1 MISLSRLINTDIV
14 ITGLQSWNFGLGSN
28 IANMARVL
36 AKNNRVLFVN
46 YALDRTT
53 LWRKGNEYVIGQ
65 YRKSKASGK
74 PALEI
79 ISDNLFVFTPDII
92 LESINQLGNVRLF
105 DLLNKRNSKKFAE
118 SIRKA
123 IRELKFNNYI
133 LLSDSDFYRSFL
145 LPDLLKPAAFI
156 YYIRDNMVATDYYRH
171 HGERMEKAF
180 IEKADLVVANSEVLA
195 AYARRYNQYSF
206 DVGQG
211 CDLELYNPDQPYGM
225 PEDLKPVKDQFRI
238 CIGYTGALKSIRID
252 ESLLV
257 SLAASQPE
265 YAFVFV
271 GPEDEVFQ
279 KSRLHEM
286 RNVFFLG
293 LKPENQLPSYLRFFD
308 VAINPQ
314 RINTITN
321 GNYPRK
327 VDEYLAMGLPV
338 VATATETMKIFKDQ
352 TYLAVDPGSYTAM
365 IDQALKE
372 NCTRLALERQSIARQ
387 HTWENNIARI
397 DEALTQVLSRNTLKT
412 K

>member
-1 MISLSRLINTDIV
+1 MIPISRLVNTDIV

-28 IANMARVL
+28 IANISRVL
-36 AKNNRVLFVN
+36 SKTNRVLFVN

-53 LWRKGNEYVIGQ
+53 LWRKSNKYVIAQ
-65 YRKSKASGK
+65 YRQSKATGK
-74 PALEI
+74 PALEK
-79 ISDNLFVFTPDII
+79 ISDNLFIFTPDII

-105 DLLNKRNSKKFAE
+105 DLLNKHNSKKFAE

-123 IRELKFNNYI
+123 IRELKFDNFI
-133 LLSDSDFYRSFL
+133 LFSDSDFYRSFL

-156 YYIRDNMVATDYYRH
+156 YYIRDNMIATEYYRN
-171 HGERMEKAF
+171 HGKRMEKAF
-180 IEKADLVVANSEVLA
+180 IEKADLVVANSEILA
-195 AYARRYNQYSF
+195 SYARRYNHYSF

-211 CDLELYNPDQPYGM
+211 CDPELYNPDQPCTL
-225 PEDLKPVKDQFRI
+225 PEDLKTIKARFRI

-257 SLAASQPE
+257 SLAASRTE
-265 YAFVFV
+265 YAFIFV
-271 GPEDEVFQ
+271 GPEDEVFR

-286 RNVFFLG
+286 HNVFFLG
-293 LKPENQLPSYLRFFD
+293 LKPENQLPAYLRFFD

-314 RINTITN
+314 QVNVITN

-338 VATATETMKIFKDQ
+338 VATATETMRIFKEY
-352 TYLAVDPGSYTAM
+352 TYLAANAASFAAM

-372 NCTRLALERQSIARQ
+372 NCTQLALERQSIARQ

-397 DEALTQVLSRNTLKT
+397 NDALTQVLSQNTLKT

>member
-1 MISLSRLINTDIV
+1 
-14 ITGLQSWNFGLGSN
+14 
-28 IANMARVL
+28 
-36 AKNNRVLFVN
+36 
-46 YALDRTT
+46 
-53 LWRKGNEYVIGQ
+53 
-65 YRKSKASGK
+65 
-74 PALEI
+74 
-79 ISDNLFVFTPDII
+79 
-92 LESINQLGNVRLF
+92 
-105 DLLNKRNSKKFAE
+105 
-118 SIRKA
+118 
-123 IRELKFNNYI
+123 
-133 LLSDSDFYRSFL
+133 
-145 LPDLLKPAAFI
+145 
-156 YYIRDNMVATDYYRH
+156 
-171 HGERMEKAF
+171 
-180 IEKADLVVANSEVLA
+180 
-195 AYARRYNQYSF
+195 
-206 DVGQG
+206 
-211 CDLELYNPDQPYGM
+211 
-225 PEDLKPVKDQFRI
+225 
-238 CIGYTGALKSIRID
+238 
-252 ESLLV
+252 
-257 SLAASQPE
+257 
-265 YAFVFV
+265 
-271 GPEDEVFQ
+271 
-279 KSRLHEM
+279 M

>member
-1 MISLSRLINTDIV
+1 MMSLSRLINTDIV

-53 LWRKGNEYVIGQ
+53 LWRKSNEYVIAQ

-74 PALEI
+74 PALEK
-79 ISDNLFVFTPDII
+79 ISENLFIFTPDVI

-105 DLLNKRNSKKFAE
+105 DLLNKRNSNKFGE

-123 IRELKFNNYI
+123 LRELQFNNYI

-156 YYIRDNMVATDYYRH
+156 YYIRDNMIATEYYRY

-195 AYARRYNQYSF
+195 AYARRYNHYSF

-211 CDLELYNPDQPYGM
+211 CDLDLYNPHQDCDI
-225 PEDLKPVKDQFRI
+225 PEDLKPIKNRFRI
-238 CIGYTGALKSIRID
+238 CVGYTGALKSIRID

-257 SLAASQPE
+257 HLAITRPD

-271 GPEDEVFQ
+271 GPEDEVFR
-279 KSRLHEM
+279 KSRLHEIP
-286 RNVFFLG
+286 NVFFLG
-293 LKPENQLPSYLRFFD
+293 LKPENQLPTYLLFFD

-338 VATATETMKIFKDQ
+338 VATATETMKIFEDY
-352 TYLAVDPGSYTAM
+352 TYLAIDPASFSAM
-365 IDQALKE
+365 LDRALNE
-372 NCTRLALERQSIARQ
+372 NSTSLAMERQSVARR

-397 DEALTQVLSRNTLKT
+397 DEALAQVLSQDTLKS